1 MPRVINIE
9 IMRLKPTKK
18 TAIVMAFLALIIGCM
33 ITALPGAQAQYA
45 SAEQDRH
52 VFTFADNLEVGVDLS
67 EEQWAIQYGDQGFEL
82 KSGKTI
88 VKDPVITNT
97 KNDCYMRA
105 CIRITN
111 EKGDPISYE
120 DSRTYMN
127 SIINTIWYDQPGDEA
142 GDVDGST
149 AASALNTSKSYS
161 RWDLD
166 DMQEQGTISNFCN
179 RTDFEEPVY
188 NEEMKAYTMN
198 YKDVFK
204 AGSKVTLFNRIV
216 IPSDMSDKS
225 IRTMKSYY
233 VVVWAQA
240 IQVAGFEDSTSA
252 LEKLSNNYVPTK
264 IPEVKATA

>member
-18 TAIVMAFLALIIGCM
+18 TAIVMAFLALVIGCM

-67 EEQWAIQYGDQGFEL
+67 EDQWAIKYGDEGFEL
-82 KSGKTI
+82 ESGKTI

-105 CIRITN
+105 CIRITDEEGN
-111 EKGDPISYE
+111 PVEGDNMKYYLNTIK
-120 DSRTYMN
+120 R
-127 SIINTIWYDQPGDEA
+127 TIWYDPAGDDA
-142 GDVDGST
+142 GDVEGNTT
-149 AASALNTSKSYS
+149 ASVLNVNKKYSKYELRQLEESGEA
-161 RWDLD
+161 
-166 DMQEQGTISNFCN
+166 MVFCN
-179 RTDFEEPVY
+179 TNSFEEAVY
-188 NEEMKAYTMN
+188 NEEMKAYTMD
-198 YKDVFK
+198 YKGVFK

-216 IPSDMSDKS
+216 IPTDMSSSS
-225 IRTMKSYY
+225 IATMKNYY

-240 IQVAGFEDSTSA
+240 IQTAGFEDATSA

-264 IPEVKATA
+264 IPEKWLS